1 MKVWNGA
8 GAVVRKARHHQVAV
22 NPSVNGGDLNPKGR
36 DHSLMN
42 AHATAASL
50 PRSNSGALPRRP
62 AFMNVVCTV
71 GVGAALAC
79 AAWSGARADEPAA
92 PLKPAISDEAAIAV
106 SQMGKTLMA
115 GDLSTTARTIR
126 VYLDESGR
134 PLHIFHTMKIAAH
147 RPDRIAVEFSG
158 DDGQQSL
165 FYDGKAASVFFPG
178 SKKYVVI
185 PASGDIPSALDEVA
199 NKLAVDFPL
208 SALFAASPDKVLLD
222 DAMFA
227 RQVGTDNV
235 DDIECRHLF
244 FAQKSGIDLELW
256 VENNSA
262 ATPHRLVVT
271 YRTLPGE
278 PSFIAEFT
286 NWKTDERPSDSDFSF
301 HPPADAEKIE
311 LNSAATTSEGAK

>member
-1 MKVWNGA
+1 M
-8 GAVVRKARHHQVAV
+8 
-22 NPSVNGGDLNPKGR
+22 
-36 DHSLMN
+36 
-42 AHATAASL
+42 
-50 PRSNSGALPRRP
+50 
-62 AFMNVVCTV
+62 
-71 GVGAALAC
+71 
-79 AAWSGARADEPAA
+79 
-92 PLKPAISDEAAIAV
+92 AV
-106 SQMGKTLMA
+106 SQMGRTLMA
-115 GDLSTTARTIR
+115 TDLATTARTIR

-147 RPDRIAVEFSG
+147 RPDRIAVEISG

-165 FYDGKAASVFFPG
+165 YYDGKAASAFFPG

-199 NKLAVDFPL
+199 DKLAVDFPL
-208 SALFAASPDKVLLD
+208 GALFAASPEKVLLD
-222 DAMFA
+222 DAISA
-227 RQVGTDNV
+227 RQVGTDKV

-244 FAQKSGIDLELW
+244 FAQRSGIDLELW

-278 PSFIAEFT
+278 PSFISEFT
-286 NWKTDERPSDSDFSF
+286 SWKTDERPSDSDFSF

-311 LNSAATTSEGAK
+311 LNSAAPTPEGAK